1 MKPEDFGITTSLK
14 PYCKHCHIDGLELDT
29 TTLWADDEMYIRH
42 KNVTCRFAGVCEELY
57 GRIKAKNKAVIARAL
72 VDYMTL
78 YGISHTISGN
88 YHFDF
93 EEINEIF
100 ATNLPEDKELMELIL
115 DTVDR
120 NIVSDLDVTE
130 DFDFMFYLGFC
141 PYAQED

>member
-1 MKPEDFGITTSLK
+1 MKPEDFGITTSLR
-14 PYCKHCHIDGLELDT
+14 PYCKGCRIDGLVLDDS
-29 TTLWADDEMYIRH
+29 TLFANNDIFIQN
-42 KNVTCRFAGVCEELY
+42 KNVTCQFANICEELH
-57 GRIKAKNKAVIARAL
+57 GRLEAKNKAAIARSLA
-72 VDYMTL
+72 DYMTL

-88 YHFDF
+88 YHFEF
-93 EEINEIF
+93 NEINEIF

-130 DFDFMFYLGFC
+130 DFDFMFYLDFC